1 MEKTVITCDVECYP
15 NYFLVTLYRVSDG
28 ATVFFDMHYDVL
40 NTLERPHTLENLRSM
55 LSRYTVVTYNGNYYD
70 LPLIYMFI
78 SGCNNSTLKEY
89 SDRIIQEK
97 IKPWEIEKAYKDFSI
112 DTIDL
117 IDLCPLQSTL
127 KIYGGRLHTKTMQD
141 LPLPPDAVIPQ
152 EKIGTIRK
160 YCRNDTRITAELYN
174 ELSFNLQIREKL
186 GAEIGVDLR
195 SKGDA
200 KIAETLI
207 IKKIY
212 SDRQTVRPQNIVKPG
227 TQYNYTA
234 PKFIKF
240 ESALLQQIKY
250 QFENLP
256 YTVADNGHVEFC
268 FENKKK
274 SYNFSFY
281 GTKYTCGIGGLHSCE
296 KSVCYKATDTMIIE
310 DNDVTSYYP
319 STILNNRYFPESLGI
334 EFYNVYKDIVV
345 RRITAKHHGDKLTA
359 AALKVPI
366 NACFGKF
373 GSKYSALYAPDL
385 MINVTVTGQLSLL
398 MLIEMLEQAN
408 IHVISANTDGIV
420 TYYNKDLKQ
429 TKDSIIQKWSELTE
443 YDMEITPYSILASRD
458 VNNYV
463 AVKTDGHCKGKGA
476 YADLSEEYY
485 HLRSNPDGAISY
497 TAVRQFLIDNT
508 PIEKTIRACK
518 DIRQFVTI
526 RTVNGGAV
534 YNGTLIGKSIRY
546 YHASDSLESFF
557 YSDSKPT
564 TAGHL
569 VPCTLG
575 TVPCM
580 TLPDKLPDNI
590 DYEYYVQSAYDALT
604 ELGINV

>member
-1 MEKTVITCDVECYP
+1 
-15 NYFLVTLYRVSDG
+15 
-28 ATVFFDMHYDVL
+28 
-40 NTLERPHTLENLRSM
+40 
-55 LSRYTVVTYNGNYYD
+55 
-70 LPLIYMFI
+70 
-78 SGCNNSTLKEY
+78 
-89 SDRIIQEK
+89 
-97 IKPWEIEKAYKDFSI
+97 
-112 DTIDL
+112 
-117 IDLCPLQSTL
+117 L

-141 LPLPPDAVIPQ
+141 LPLPPDAQIPQ
-152 EKIGTIRK
+152 EKINTIRK

-186 GAEIGVDLR
+186 GDEIGVDLR

-227 TQYNYTA
+227 TKYNYTA

-240 ESALLQQIKY
+240 ESELLQQIKY
-250 QFENLP
+250 QFESLP
-256 YTVADNGHVEFC
+256 YTVADNGHVEFT

-398 MLIEMLEQAN
+398 MLIEMLELN
-408 IHVISANTDGIV
+408 HIHVISANTDGIV
-420 TYYNKDLKQ
+420 TYYDRSLKD

-508 PIEKTIRACK
+508 PSEDTIRECQ

-580 TLPDKLPDNI
+580 TLPDKLPDNV
-590 DYEYYVQSAYDALT
+590 DYEYYIQSAYDALT